1 MFEKVQQIIAEQ
13 LGIDP
18 QEITPQT
25 HLINDLKADS
35 LDVVA
40 LVMDLE
46 QEYDLEI
53 PDEDLLQL
61 QTVQSILDFIE
72 QHESAQ

>member
-1 MFEKVQQIIAEQ
+1 MFEKVQAIIADQ

-18 QEITPQT
+18 AKITPQT

-46 QEYDLEI
+46 QEYGVEI
-53 PDEDLLQL
+53 PDEELLEM

-72 QHESAQ
+72 KSEKA